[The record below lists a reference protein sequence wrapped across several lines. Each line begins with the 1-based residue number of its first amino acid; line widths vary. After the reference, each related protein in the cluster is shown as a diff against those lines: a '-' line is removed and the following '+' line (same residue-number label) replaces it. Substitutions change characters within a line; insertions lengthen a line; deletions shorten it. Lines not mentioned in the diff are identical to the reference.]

1 MSLTDMWK
9 NMRERLATQ
18 KSAPAEEVLPR
29 LRDSAKLRA
38 LGNPATPAG
47 EGEPADSVR
56 AGMSS
61 LGEVTPF
68 ANEIQAPSEP
78 SIPPPPWDLVYPGHH
93 KALVGDLARRGEN
106 ISNWEIQDGRDMGVS
121 ESGHTVAFTLHKTGT
136 SATIQVE
143 LTLFKGQLARVRV
156 H

>member
-9 NMRERLATQ
+9 SMRERLATQ

-38 LGNPATPAG
+38 LAKPATPAA
-47 EGEPADSVR
+47 EGEPAEG
-56 AGMSS
+56 GMSS

-68 ANEIQAPSEP
+68 ANEIQAPAEP
-78 SIPPPPWDLVYPGHH
+78 AIPPPPWDLVYPGHH
-93 KALVGDLARRGEN
+93 KALVGDLAKRGEN

-121 ESGHTVAFTLHKTGT
+121 ESGHTVAFVLHKTGT